1 MNLSINGL
9 NGFSIFSQK
18 FGTAGMLKS
27 TQEKQER
34 QQKAQSQIEFFENQK
49 ENLKNMQCDS
59 IEDIVRKLEMFHSY
73 EDQIA
78 AVKKQYNNEQMF
90 HTMDEA
96 RERGEQ
102 IAELAEDYAPKTEE
116 ERKEEM
122 VEEALGIEEKG
133 GLTESMEGVQKITEE
148 MVDYVSI
155 LSRLKLPQEEKERM
169 TGELEQILVYMD
181 VLDGLDTSGVEPM
194 SHVFPLKNVLR
205 SDEVVPSGDRAEL
218 LANAPVPD
226 EEAFLV
232 PKTVE

>member
-1 MNLSINGL
+1 M
-9 NGFSIFSQK
+9 
-18 FGTAGMLKS
+18 
-27 TQEKQER
+27 
-34 QQKAQSQIEFFENQK
+34 
-49 ENLKNMQCDS
+49 
-59 IEDIVRKLEMFHSY
+59 
-73 EDQIA
+73 
-78 AVKKQYNNEQMF
+78 
-90 HTMDEA
+90 
-96 RERGEQ
+96 
-102 IAELAEDYAPKTEE
+102 
-116 ERKEEM
+116 
-122 VEEALGIEEKG
+122 
-133 GLTESMEGVQKITEE
+133 KITEE

-205 SDEVVPSGDRAEL
+205 SDEVVPSGDRAAL

>member
-1 MNLSINGL
+1 M
-9 NGFSIFSQK
+9 
-18 FGTAGMLKS
+18 
-27 TQEKQER
+27 
-34 QQKAQSQIEFFENQK
+34 
-49 ENLKNMQCDS
+49 
-59 IEDIVRKLEMFHSY
+59 
-73 EDQIA
+73 
-78 AVKKQYNNEQMF
+78 
-90 HTMDEA
+90 
-96 RERGEQ
+96 
-102 IAELAEDYAPKTEE
+102 
-116 ERKEEM
+116 
-122 VEEALGIEEKG
+122 
-133 GLTESMEGVQKITEE
+133 KITEE

-218 LANAPVPD
+218 LSNAPVPD